1 MFSSHLHTD
10 PGQTRPILL
19 FAVVRVLLVSLLCG
33 GLAARQAE
41 AAPTPAVA
49 SAAPLLMGFQFGL
62 AVENH
67 QALNVIGQALS
78 DVVSNA
84 VNRKVLWLPN
94 FNLKTAEASSDASR
108 YSFAF
113 VKPPNLTAALLA
125 KGWQLVAVGKDTMH
139 FGTDLIA
146 RQCPN
151 QAGKILVGGGSLS
164 VLGLSTAVPETCI
177 SPDEAWSSP
186 SAVLLAPQKGSL
198 VDMIAQ
204 KLWLGHAKQLPKVVY
219 VKTQNAVTGLMRDM
233 QVAAIGVVTPVVS
246 KQWLAEGGVLLQ
258 HQPMPMWAVLAAP
271 SVPEDSVAK
280 VRADL
285 LGAASE
291 RANKALGLTGWEVGS
306 PKAYADFLKWL
317 KS

>member
-1 MFSSHLHTD
+1 MFSSHLHTE
-10 PGQTRPILL
+10 PGQTRPILS
-19 FAVVRVLLVSLLCG
+19 FAVVGVLLVSLLCG

-62 AVENH
+62 AAENQ
-67 QALNVIGQALS
+67 QALNVIGQTLS

-94 FNLKTAEASSDASR
+94 FDLKTAEASSDASR

-151 QAGKILVGGGSLS
+151 QAGKILVGGG
-164 VLGLSTAVPETCI
+164 
-177 SPDEAWSSP
+177 
-186 SAVLLAPQKGSL
+186 
-198 VDMIAQ
+198 MIAQ

-271 SVPEDSVAK
+271 GVPEDSVTK

-285 LGAASE
+285 LGAASD

-306 PKAYADFLKWL
+306 PKAYA
-317 KS
+317 